1 MNIELHKNFKNKFQ
15 QSFDESN
22 SYIHNSN
29 IQNNNK
35 KKLYSGFYRKKN
47 YYFKKNR
54 VIKDEKYQKKQFIK
68 RKTEDLNNILLKNQ
82 ISIKETNLDIK
93 NLGNDIKNE
102 ESNDNL
108 TDESTLYQSQKSL
121 NENSGIL
128 NKTISNSSIFNE
140 ENQINIFSKTVLQNL
155 TKNINLNQKL
165 INEKNKQLKNKKL
178 NLQNKFNFSRLSKAK
193 SIERYNKFN
202 ISYNNNSIENSKVFE
217 NTLILSV
224 KIKINKNKYVIFNL
238 RKYDDLIKN
247 IKSFCEYNHIDKKL
261 IKVLTIKIFEA
272 LNNIYRLNNYILSK
286 REINY
291 LFNINQIC

>member
-35 KKLYSGFYRKKN
+35 KKLYSGFYKKKN
-47 YYFKKNR
+47 HYFKKNR

-178 NLQNKFNFSRLSKAK
+178 NLQNKFN
-193 SIERYNKFN
+193 